1 MADTKP
7 GGTPGYWRNEGGN
20 MVFVPYGVNIGTG
33 TTSAVT
39 GGPPRDD
46 ANGANLLHAMNAVAQ
61 AEERRPSVGGAKLLG
76 LFDRR
81 ITSLENRVGR
91 VEATK

>member
-1 MADTKP
+1 MAESP
-7 GGTPGYWRNEGGN
+7 PGYWVDQGGN
-20 MVFVPYGVNIGTG
+20 MVFVTKPSGG
-33 TTSAVT
+33 AT
-39 GGPPRDD
+39 GGGATATAQNPPGRDTG
-46 ANGANLLHAMNAVAQ
+46 GANLLHAMNAVAQ

-81 ITSLENRVGR
+81 ITNLENRVGR

>member
-1 MADTKP
+1 MADAP
-7 GGTPGYWRNEGGN
+7 PGYWVDQGGN
-20 MVFVPYGVNIGTG
+20 MVFVTKGGG
-33 TTSAVT
+33 GVT
-39 GGPPRDD
+39 GGGATATAQNPPGRDTG
-46 ANGANLLHAMNAVAQ
+46 GANLLHAMNAVAQ

>member
-33 TTSAVT
+33 TTSAVM
-39 GGPPRDD
+39 GGPPMDD

-61 AEERRPSVGGAKLLG
+61 AEERRPSVGGAKLLA

-81 ITSLENRVGR
+81 ITGLENRVGR

>member
-20 MVFVPYGVNIGTG
+20 MVFVPYGVNTG
-33 TTSAVT
+33 TRTISAKP
-39 GGPPRDD
+39 GGPPVDD

-61 AEERRPSVGGAKLLG
+61 AEERRPSVGGAKLLV

>member
-1 MADTKP
+1 MAESP
-7 GGTPGYWRNEGGN
+7 PGYWVDQGGN
-20 MVFVPYGVNIGTG
+20 MVFVTKGGG
-33 TTSAVT
+33 GAT
-39 GGPPRDD
+39 GGGATATAQNPPGRDTG
-46 ANGANLLHAMNAVAQ
+46 GANLLHAMNAVAQ

-81 ITSLENRVGR
+81 ITNLENRVGR

>member
-1 MADTKP
+1 MADP
-7 GGTPGYWRNEGGN
+7 SPGYWVNQGGN
-20 MVFVPYGVNIGTG
+20 MVFVTKGGG
-33 TTSAVT
+33 VT
-39 GGPPRDD
+39 GGLAPVTAQNPPGRDTG
-46 ANGANLLHAMNAVAQ
+46 GANLLHAMNAVAQ

-81 ITSLENRVGR
+81 ITNLENRVGR

>member
-1 MADTKP
+1 MAESP
-7 GGTPGYWRNEGGN
+7 PGYWVNQGGN
-20 MVFVPYGVNIGTG
+20 MVFVTKPSGG
-33 TTSAVT
+33 VT
-39 GGPPRDD
+39 GGGATATAQNPPGRDTG
-46 ANGANLLHAMNAVAQ
+46 GANLLHAMNAVAQ